1 MKVAI
6 CLRTKD
12 FARFLPEWIAF
23 HYALGVDEIFIY
35 DDDSTDN
42 TEEVLWPFVE
52 AGIVRYIFEV
62 IFDRMTQMKPL
73 NHCLEQ
79 QLERRSRG
87 DEDAA
92 TWVLFHD
99 TDEYLYPSD
108 TSLNIRD
115 ALEKHHRTC
124 CALVSRVQY
133 GSAGHDEMPRG
144 LLLENFLMHS
154 HPGPQFGNGL
164 AKVMVNLD
172 PSEPE
177 VGVVEPPLR
186 SMHNAEGC
194 DCAGSKFGGV
204 SDLRI
209 NHYLGS
215 IGDYMD
221 RTTRYWEAKKKGEMA
236 AAKTVLRRDIN
247 NYRSDDIEHWACATR
262 EVLFRIVEG
271 LDLEGGGERGGGGG
285 KGEGEG
291 EGEEGGVKAVS
302 KLEP

>member
-1 MKVAI
+1 
-6 CLRTKD
+6 
-12 FARFLPEWIAF
+12 
-23 HYALGVDEIFIY
+23 
-35 DDDSTDN
+35 
-42 TEEVLWPFVE
+42 
-52 AGIVRYIFEV
+52 
-62 IFDRMTQMKPL
+62 MTQMKPL

-164 AKVMVNLD
+164 PKVMVNLD

-194 DCAGSKFGGV
+194 DCAGSKPGGV

-236 AAKTVLRRDIN
+236 AAKTVLHRDVN

-262 EVLFRIVEG
+262 EVLFRVVEG

-285 KGEGEG
+285 EGKG